1 MKSINCIGVIVLD
14 ALSGPLVAYP
24 IPKKKTQTNTKTIT
38 FMPGG
43 GAANTALALAK
54 MGLPAAV
61 FSKVGNDFPGK
72 FLIGELRKYNVKTAG
87 IKISSTETT
96 PFTFVGIHGDGDR
109 SFVHTPGTNL
119 SFCRNDIDLNKLL
132 DTKFLFYQDLWVKPK
147 LDNGPAKII
156 LREAKKRGVTTL
168 LDECFGLGPR
178 LANLKPLLPYCDYFL
193 PSYDDM
199 LVIFPGC
206 KVEVIAKKLIAFGVK
221 TVVIKTGK
229 HGCLVAG
236 KGIPIQIPA
245 LHIKKVVDTTGA
257 GDCWDAGFIAG
268 LAHGMDAL
276 DAARLG
282 NAAAGCCIQG
292 IGGSANIP
300 PYRMLENLISQK
312 AGQCHE

>member
-1 MKSINCIGVIVLD
+1 MKSIKCIGVIVMD
-14 ALSGPLVAYP
+14 ALSGPLKSYP

-61 FSKVGNDFPGK
+61 FSKVGNDFPGD
-72 FLIGELRKYNVKTAG
+72 FLIKELQKYKVKTNG
-87 IKISSTETT
+87 IKISAKETT

-119 SFCRNDIDLNKLL
+119 SFCRNDIDLDKLL

-147 LDNGPAKII
+147 LDGKPAKAILEQAQKKGII
-156 LREAKKRGVTTL
+156 TI
-168 LDECFGLGPR
+168 LDECYGLGPQ
-178 LANLKPLLPYCDYFL
+178 LQTLKPLLPYCDYFL

-199 LVIFPGC
+199 LVIFPGL
-206 KVEVIAKKLIAFGVK
+206 KAAAIAKKLISFGVK
-221 TVVIKTGK
+221 TVVMKMGK

-236 KGIPIQIPA
+236 QGILEQVPA
-245 LHIKKVVDTTGA
+245 LRVKKVVDTTGA

-268 LAHGMDAL
+268 LAHGQDVVN
-276 DAARLG
+276 AARLG

-292 IGGSANIP
+292 LGGSANIP
-300 PYRMLENLISQK
+300 EYRMLVKMSSSK
-312 AGQCHE
+312 AGKRRG